1 MTESCHEKPAVIMA
15 ELRKHLIAMLR
26 IMFLMSV
33 KVMEFLL
40 SVVRV
45 IFVEG
50 ISKQSC
56 IGGVFF
62 RLGRHRGII
71 LAALGSGTINAI
83 TYILKHLGLRG
94 HDHSS
99 IYESLGFLVEESV

>member
-1 MTESCHEKPAVIMA
+1 MTESCHEKFAVIMA
-15 ELRKHLIAMLR
+15 ELLKHLIAMV
-26 IMFLMSV
+26 I
-33 KVMEFLL
+33 EFLL

-45 IFVEG
+45 IFVED
-50 ISKQSC
+50 ISKQRC
-56 IGGVFF
+56 IEGYFPGW
-62 RLGRHRGII
+62 GRHRGII